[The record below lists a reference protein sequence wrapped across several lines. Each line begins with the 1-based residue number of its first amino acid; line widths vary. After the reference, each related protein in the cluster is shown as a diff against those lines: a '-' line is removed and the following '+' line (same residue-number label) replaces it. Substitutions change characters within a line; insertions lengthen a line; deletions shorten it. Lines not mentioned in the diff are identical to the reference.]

1 MFFSSTG
8 VGQHIPLNKTTN
20 CVVENKN
27 SSCDNLNRTGYES
40 HRPQQ
45 KKLLMKTIKINS
57 ILKPSSNAHNSCRPV
72 LNAGT
77 GSKCLGEETHYN
89 TLENMKDSAD
99 QLL

>member
-1 MFFSSTG
+1 MG
-8 VGQHIPLNKTTN
+8 GNQHIPLNKTTS
-20 CVVENKN
+20 CVVEPKN

-40 HRPQQ
+40 HRPQQQ

-57 ILKPSSNAHNSCRPV
+57 ILKPSSNAQNSCRPV
-72 LNAGT
+72 LNAGPS
-77 GSKCLGEETHYN
+77 SKCLGEETHFN